1 MEHCRRVDVDQVP
14 VLVQTDGEITAEDL
28 AAVRQLVRYAR
39 RIYAATHPERAAG
52 GLAAIGRH
60 GRTLESVW
68 CCEGQGYGP
77 DGRCLCSCH
86 TPKPATPG
94 LAAAQPQ

>member
-14 VLVQTDGEITAEDL
+14 VLVQTDGEITTEDL

-39 RIYAATHPERAAG
+39 RIYLAAHPERAGG
-52 GLAAIGRH
+52 GLEAIGRH

-68 CCEGQGYGP
+68 CCEGRGYGP
-77 DGRCLCSCH
+77 DGRCLCECH
-86 TPKPATPG
+86 
-94 LAAAQPQ
+94 AAAAAVPDVAAESAQ